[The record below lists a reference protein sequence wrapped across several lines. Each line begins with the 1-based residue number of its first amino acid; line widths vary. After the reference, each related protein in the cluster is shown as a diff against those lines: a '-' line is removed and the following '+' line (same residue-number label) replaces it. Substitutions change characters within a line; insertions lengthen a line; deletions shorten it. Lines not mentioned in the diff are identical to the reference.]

1 MGRASRLYGVRA
13 EFTSFYEREA
23 TRLVRTVTLVTGEA
37 ALAEEVVAEAF
48 ARAWSRWPKVRTH
61 ARPDAWIMRV
71 AINESRSRFR
81 RRALERRL
89 AHRVARPE
97 HVTDPDPVVAQ
108 PLWDAVALLGRRERT
123 LIALRYVAGLPQAE
137 IAEILGIPP
146 GTVASGLHRARRTLE
161 DTLSPTH
168 EEEYR

>member
-1 MGRASRLYGVRA
+1 VRA
-13 EFTSFYEREA
+13 EFTSFYERESL
-23 TRLVRTVTLVTGEA
+23 RLVRTVTLVTGEP

-48 ARAWSRWPKVRTH
+48 ARAWSRWPKVRDH

-71 AINESRSRFR
+71 AMNESRSRFR

-97 HVTDPDPVVAQ
+97 LVHDPDPVVAQ
-108 PLWDAVALLGRRERT
+108 PLWDAVARLDRRERT
-123 LIALRYVAGLPQAE
+123 LIALRYVAGLRQDE
-137 IAEILGIPP
+137 IADVLGIPS

-161 DTLSPTH
+161 GTLAPTR
-168 EEEYR
+168 EEEHR

>member
-1 MGRASRLYGVRA
+1 LGVRA

-48 ARAWSRWPKVRTH
+48 ARAWSRWPKVRDH

-71 AINESRSRFR
+71 AMNESRNRFR

-97 HVTDPDPVVAQ
+97 QVHDPDPVVAQ
-108 PLWDAVALLGRRERT
+108 PLWDAVARLGRRERT
-123 LIALRYVAGLPQAE
+123 LIALRYVAGLQQAE
-137 IAEILGIPP
+137 IADLLGIPP

-161 DTLSPTH
+161 DILAPTH
-168 EEEYR
+168 EEEHP